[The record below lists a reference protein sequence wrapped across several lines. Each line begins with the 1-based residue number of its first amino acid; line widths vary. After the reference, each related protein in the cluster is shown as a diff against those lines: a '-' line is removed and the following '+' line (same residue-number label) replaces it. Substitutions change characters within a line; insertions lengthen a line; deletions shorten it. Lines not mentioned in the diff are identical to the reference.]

1 MERSK
6 VAIVIP
12 IFNEE
17 RTIEHLLISLKKFG
31 YLIVVDDCSTDS
43 TPSILKKFNLKIIKN
58 SKNLGYE
65 KSLKK
70 GLMYAIKKNFKYFVT
85 VDGDG
90 EHYIPDVK
98 KVLRKLKFNDL
109 VYTNRKDVFRISEKI
124 VKFFFS
130 RILQIE
136 DPLSGLKG
144 YNIHLLKKYDF
155 KNWNGTYG
163 SDILIFAK
171 LKNYTISKIN
181 IKIKKRKDLSRIGN
195 NFFVN
200 LSILKLLFILFQI
213 KNSKY

>member
-1 MERSK
+1 LEKSK
-6 VAIVIP
+6 VAIILP

-17 RTIEHLLISLKKFG
+17 KTIKKLLINLKKIG
-31 YLIVVDDCSTDS
+31 SLIVVDDCSNDS
-43 TPSILKKFNLKIIKN
+43 TQTILKNFNFKIIKN

-70 GLMYAIKKNFKYFVT
+70 GLVYAVRKNFKYIVT

-90 EHYIPDVK
+90 EHYISDVK
-98 KVLRKLKFNDL
+98 KVLRRLKYYDL
-109 VYTNRKDVFRISEKI
+109 VYTSRKSIFRISEKI

-130 RILQIE
+130 KIFKIE

-144 YNIHLLKKYDF
+144 YKINLLKKYDF
-155 KNWNGTYG
+155 KNWSGTYG
-163 SDILIFAK
+163 SDILIFAR

-181 IKIKKRKDLSRIGN
+181 ININKRKDNSRIGD

-200 LSILKLLFILFQI
+200 LSILRLLFIIF
-213 KNSKY
+213 SKYKSKN